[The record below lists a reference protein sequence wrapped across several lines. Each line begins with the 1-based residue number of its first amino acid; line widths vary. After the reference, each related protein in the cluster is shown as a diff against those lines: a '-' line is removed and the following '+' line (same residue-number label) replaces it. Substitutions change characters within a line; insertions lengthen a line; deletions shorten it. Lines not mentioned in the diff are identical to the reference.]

1 MTIVAHFYP
10 FVIGVDT
17 HAKTHT
23 LAIMAASGEQVDTRQ
38 FPTTTAGM
46 RRAIDWASRRTGGDL
61 DTLWAIEGVGSYGAQ
76 FAAHVDQAG
85 YQLIEA
91 PRTDPR
97 ARHSIGKSDPI
108 DARQIATAALATG
121 MDRLRQPRDA
131 HGIRA
136 ALRVLATARDDM
148 TRERT
153 SHINALTAL
162 LRIVD
167 LGIDAR
173 KPLTGA
179 QITTIAGW
187 RTRQEPIAVAT
198 ARAEAIRLAKRAADL
213 DQQIKTNQTTITS
226 LIRQTKAAPLMNK
239 TGIGPI
245 TAATMLIAWSHAGR
259 VRNEAAFAAIAGVS
273 PLPASSGNTTRHR
286 LNRGGDRR
294 LNHALHMAVI
304 TRMAHD
310 PDTQAYVVKRQAE
323 GLTLREIRRILK
335 RYPCRQIYRTLNT
348 LYTGQPTT
356 A

>member
-1 MTIVAHFYP
+1 MTIVAHFHR

-23 LAIMAASGEQVDTRQ
+23 LVILAASGEQVDCRQ
-38 FPTTTAGM
+38 FPTTAAGL
-46 RRAIDWASRRTGGDL
+46 RRALDWAGRRTGGGL
-61 DTLWAIEGVGSYGAQ
+61 DVLWAIEGIGSYGAQ
-76 FAAHVDQAG
+76 IADHVGQAG
-85 YQLIEA
+85 YQVIEA

-108 DARQIATAALATG
+108 DARQIAAAALAT
-121 MDRLRQPRDA
+121 DTNQLRQPREA
-131 HGIRA
+131 QGVRA
-136 ALRVLATARDDM
+136 ALRVLATAREDM

-153 SHINALTAL
+153 SHVNALTAL

-198 ARAEAIRLAKRAADL
+198 ARTEAIRLAKRAADL
-213 DQQIKTNQTTITS
+213 DQQIKTNQATITA
-226 LIRQTKAAPLMNK
+226 LIRKTKAAPLMDK

-245 TAATMLIAWSHAGR
+245 IAATMLIAWSHPGR
-259 VRNEAAFAAIAGVS
+259 VRTEAAFAAIAGVS

-286 LNRGGDRR
+286 LNRSGDRR

-304 TRMAHD
+304 VRMAHD
-310 PDTQAYVVKRQAE
+310 PGTKAYVARRQAE
-323 GLTLREIRRILK
+323 GLATREIRRILK
-335 RYPCRQIYRTLNT
+335 RYLCRQIYRTLNA
-348 LYTGQPTT
+348 LYAAPAT